1 MLQAASVHITN
12 VPVQPLHDLQQATL
26 AQVSMG
32 FPEANVTQFFF
43 CNPFLPFRDRPTFKH
58 RALRQEVRAGLT
70 VTIVKFTLVTM
81 EGTGLGIQFCTNGL
95 IFRGAA

>member
-1 MLQAASVHITN
+1 MGQAASVYITDLL
-12 VPVQPLHDLQQATL
+12 VQPLHDLHEGTL
-26 AQVSMG
+26 AQVSVG
-32 FPEANVTQFFF
+32 FPEANVTQVFC

-81 EGTGLGIQFCTNGL
+81 EGMGLGIQFCTNGL
-95 IFRGAA
+95 IFRGTA